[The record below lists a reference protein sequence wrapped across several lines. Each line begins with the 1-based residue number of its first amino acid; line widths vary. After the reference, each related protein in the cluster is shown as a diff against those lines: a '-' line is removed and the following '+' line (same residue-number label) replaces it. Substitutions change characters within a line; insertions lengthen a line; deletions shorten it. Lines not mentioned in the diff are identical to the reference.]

1 MKKIRVRKD
10 RNPRYA
16 EALNIASENNKLLK
30 ENADEN
36 FNNVVDL
43 ADIKTDLKRLSKT
56 IVTRNDNLTDAYI
69 RISGRYW
76 NLLTRLEAREA
87 RLELV
92 TTQLKNYVPDHWL
105 FEDESSSE
113 DNTNEEP
120 EPEPNL
126 RTDEHQLEFDFDSAL
141 ETKH

>member
-1 MKKIRVRKD
+1 MKKIRVRKG

-30 ENADEN
+30 ENANEN

-43 ADIKTDLKRLSKT
+43 ADIKSDLKRLSGK
-56 IVTRNDNLTDAYI
+56 VVERNENLTDAYI
-69 RISGRYW
+69 KLSSRYW
-76 NLLTRLEAREA
+76 DMINRLQSREA
-87 RLELV
+87 RLDLV

-105 FEDESSSE
+105 FESESDEE
-113 DNTNEEP
+113 DNTKEEP
-120 EPEPNL
+120 DPK
-126 RTDEHQLEFDFDSAL
+126 QMEFDFGSKL

>member
-30 ENADEN
+30 ENANEN

-105 FEDESSSE
+105 FESESDEE
-113 DNTNEEP
+113 DNTKEEP
-120 EPEPNL
+120 EPTL
-126 RTDEHQLEFDFDSAL
+126 KTDEHQMEFDFGSAF